1 MISVPENE
9 PTTSTYVIGA
19 VESILSVINLGLG
32 LYCYGS

>member
-9 PTTSTYVIGA
+9 PTTSSYVMGV
-19 VESILSVINLGLG
+19 VEWILSVIYLGMG